1 MNQID
6 IQKMNEQIYLL
17 ESRQAFQD
25 LTIEQLNQSIID
37 QQKQIQW
44 LQERVRILSE
54 KLKAAQPS
62 MLATQAE
69 ETPPPHY

>member
-1 MNQID
+1 MNQLD
-6 IQKMNEQIYLL
+6 IHKMNEQIYLL

-54 KLKAAQPS
+54 KLKAVQPS